1 MAAKGFYLVQG
12 DRTTCGGRIT
22 TGAEDHTLFDKP
34 VAREQDSVTC
44 GKHAGLYKIAGGID
58 NDTIH
63 GRRMAGTLDSCS
75 TCPCKAKF
83 IPSMMNDTYEKGG
96 ECITTLFSL
105 NGLMASLQEPYKN
118 LHPENKTERQCT
130 HTDGAIKVAEYI
142 LSEIK
147 ANVRS
152 DTAETIRYLID
163 EDFIIKRL
171 TEWNKLPFYARL
183 GPPPKTDLLAA
194 MAIWYQ
200 TVKTG
205 SIWDHKPK
213 IRDFFSSV
221 AVARPLPRKG
231 KSSKSYYHK
240 FKQHDYFY
248 DVWSNIHYGYVGR
261 SVGFSEA
268 ILLKGSTWEQ
278 NMTPGAMG
286 DDTMD
291 DITSM
296 KIGFNL
302 FYEHGEFAETLTA
315 DNILCV
321 LETTPG
327 AQLPHSRENHW
338 CWNTDNPE
346 KSDESF

>member
-1 MAAKGFYLVQG
+1 
-12 DRTTCGGRIT
+12 
-22 TGAEDHTLFDKP
+22 
-34 VAREQDSVTC
+34 
-44 GKHAGLYKIAGGID
+44 
-58 NDTIH
+58 
-63 GRRMAGTLDSCS
+63 
-75 TCPCKAKF
+75 
-83 IPSMMNDTYEKGG
+83 
-96 ECITTLFSL
+96 
-105 NGLMASLQEPYKN
+105 
-118 LHPENKTERQCT
+118 
-130 HTDGAIKVAEYI
+130 
-142 LSEIK
+142 
-147 ANVRS
+147 
-152 DTAETIRYLID
+152 
-163 EDFIIKRL
+163 
-171 TEWNKLPFYARL
+171 
-183 GPPPKTDLLAA
+183 
-194 MAIWYQ
+194 
-200 TVKTG
+200 
-205 SIWDHKPK
+205 
-213 IRDFFSSV
+213 
-221 AVARPLPRKG
+221 
-231 KSSKSYYHK
+231 SYYHK